1 MDYSL
6 RRLPPPLSAPALAL
20 KHVTA
25 RTGAGQQD
33 RPATMWAD
41 NRPEEEPGNKTRR
54 HS

>member
-6 RRLPPPLSAPALAL
+6 RRLPPPLPAPALAW

-25 RTGAGQQD
+25 RAEAGLQD
-33 RPATMWAD
+33 RPATMRAD
-41 NRPEEEPGNKTRR
+41 KRPEEEPGNKTRR